1 MSIFATEGDKRI
13 RLIIV
18 TITILVT
25 IVTIIVTIMTIIVI
39 TILRFLSKH
48 NLRQLMLV
56 IIVIRMM
63 IIYVR
68 IDC

>member
-18 TITILVT
+18 AIIVTILVILVT
-25 IVTIIVTIMTIIVI
+25 I
-39 TILRFLSKH
+39 LGFLSRH

-56 IIVIRMM
+56 IIIIGMM
-63 IIYVR
+63 IIYLR